1 MKFGTVTHVRWAEA
15 ASLAASSLGFIVAEH
30 FVETFHVASNQA
42 LQLAGV
48 DTARR
53 KAPVAR
59 FTLLARSGVR
69 PNAQR
74 MSFRELRE
82 GGSVE
87 RVFLVFKYLSGS
99 AEHRVVGLSSH
110 VKFVGKVCRQRF
122 YHFMPY
128 CCCPSEYT
136 EISHQIKVVKVEGIS
151 VIGTVESRVTHQPR
165 PMTRRVGS

>member
-69 PNAQR
+69 PNAC
-74 MSFRELRE
+74 SACPFENFE
-82 GGSVE
+82 K
-87 RVFLVFKYLSGS
+87 LV
-99 AEHRVVGLSSH
+99 LSSAFSSSLNTFP
-110 VKFVGKVCRQRF
+110 VPLNIVL
-122 YHFMPY
+122 
-128 CCCPSEYT
+128 
-136 EISHQIKVVKVEGIS
+136 
-151 VIGTVESRVTHQPR
+151 
-165 PMTRRVGS
+165 